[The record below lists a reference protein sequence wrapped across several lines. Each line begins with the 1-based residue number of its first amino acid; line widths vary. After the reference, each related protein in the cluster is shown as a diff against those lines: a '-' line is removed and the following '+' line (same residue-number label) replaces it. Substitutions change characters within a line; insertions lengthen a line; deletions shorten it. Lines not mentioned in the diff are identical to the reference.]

1 MLELNDG
8 LESMEGNEG
17 RELTKRFNAL
27 RTDANP
33 FSAIDHAGH
42 PHLAVIQRSVFCDEG
57 SADDPLLLAPP
68 SKHRTVF
75 GRHPEERLLRR
86 RISLRCQQA
95 RPPTVTSPAPAA
107 SCAAPP
113 SAFPKKSIHLRS
125 RARSA
130 DAYHRPTSN
139 SAPEGRHKLARAVRP
154 GKQKRLSS
162 NFLSRGLLARALATS
177 KHNRSREAPLFAC
190 IHAESES
197 KGRIVSRTTP

>member
-1 MLELNDG
+1 MPPPQAFVRT
-8 LESMEGNEG
+8 G
-17 RELTKRFNAL
+17 RAARL
-27 RTDANP
+27 RTIVAKENAAFGPGFLRSGSAANVTLTTRP
-33 FSAIDHAGH
+33 Y
-42 PHLAVIQRSVFCDEG
+42 LAVIQRSVFGDEG
-57 SADDPLLLAPP
+57 SADDPLLLALP
-68 SKHRTVF
+68 SKHPTVF
-75 GRHPEERLLRR
+75 GRHPEERFSRR

-95 RPPTVTSPAPAA
+95 RPPTVNSAAPAA

-162 NFLSRGLLARALATS
+162 NFLSRGLLARAFVTS
-177 KHNRSREAPLFAC
+177 KHNRSREAPPFDC
-190 IHAESES
+190 RHTEFE
-197 KGRIVSRTTP
+197 T

>member
-1 MLELNDG
+1 MLEFNDG
-8 LESMEGNEG
+8 LEGNEG

-95 RPPTVTSPAPAA
+95 RPPTVTSAAPAA
-107 SCAAPP
+107 NRAAPP
-113 SAFPKKSIHLRS
+113 SAFPKKSIPPTFPSAERPRKPS
-125 RARSA
+125 RQHA
-130 DAYHRPTSN
+130 P
-139 SAPEGRHKLARAVRP
+139 APEGRHKLARAVRP

-162 NFLSRGLLARALATS
+162 NFLSRGLLARAFVTS
-177 KHNRSREAPLFAC
+177 KHNRSREAASL
-190 IHAESES
+190 
-197 KGRIVSRTTP
+197 RLYSR

>member
-1 MLELNDG
+1 MLEFNDG
-8 LESMEGNEG
+8 LEGNEG

-95 RPPTVTSPAPAA
+95 RPPTVTSAAPAA
-107 SCAAPP
+107 NRAAPP
-113 SAFPKKSIHLRS
+113 SAFPKKSIPSTFLS
-125 RARSA
+125 VKARANRRTH
-130 DAYHRPTSN
+130 HRP
-139 SAPEGRHKLARAVRP
+139 
-154 GKQKRLSS
+154 Q
-162 NFLSRGLLARALATS
+162 
-177 KHNRSREAPLFAC
+177 REALTHTIALPPTQPRRGG
-190 IHAESES
+190 IS
-197 KGRIVSRTTP
+197 